1 MQTQTCEV
9 LGRGWGR
16 EGGFGEAKTILPFTF
31 LKCVQRL
38 HIFPGLTVIYLTV
51 TQFTVVMIKDHK
63 FGLFS

>member
-9 LGRGWGR
+9 
-16 EGGFGEAKTILPFTF
+16 KTILPFAF

-38 HIFPGLTVIYLTV
+38 HIFPDLTVMCLAV